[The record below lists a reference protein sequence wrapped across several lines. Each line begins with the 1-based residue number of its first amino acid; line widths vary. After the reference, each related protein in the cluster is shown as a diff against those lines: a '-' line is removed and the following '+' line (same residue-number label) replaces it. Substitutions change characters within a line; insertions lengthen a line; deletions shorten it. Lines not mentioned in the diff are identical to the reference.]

1 MRRTS
6 GPSQEWLRD
15 LGGANPAASF
25 QRQTAKTLAA
35 LICVL
40 LVAGSPVSAQE
51 EQEDVG
57 LYETI
62 VLTPA
67 AGTVLSWNGRR
78 YAGQL
83 EVRSASDGLV
93 VVERVEP
100 EDYLL
105 GIQEVPFSW
114 HEEALKTQVVA
125 ARTYLAWTLSRGRAG
140 SGATYGFDI
149 CATPACQVYGGLD
162 QVEASGGERWASAV
176 RATADEVL
184 LYNGAPAQA
193 LYSSTTGGRT
203 RDVRDVFG
211 GNGVPYLIA
220 VDSPD
225 EPSPFV
231 DWSYEIP
238 RPVLEAVLRAAE
250 RIEGRL
256 LGAEVRTTADG
267 SGAWT
272 VELDADGQTRSLT
285 SWEFRGVMNR
295 YGSQIAPELLPAERP
310 DGKRYPQ
317 TVLSPTYTISR
328 EWRYPVEFRSGFIT
342 VDEIYTISGHGWGHL
357 VGMSQYGALAMAD
370 SGSSYDEILGH
381 YYGGLQPQ
389 PAAETLPNEFVVGL
403 GWGEAEVVISADGPI
418 GVVADGEPVATDAL
432 GTWRFAARA
441 DDVAVYPP
449 EGFGLPPGLRDLEPV
464 VVSTV
469 GSSVVLTGTLAAA
482 AEVRLVV
489 FDGPGVIGEA
499 PWTLREAGQF
509 ALVWD
514 GTVRGAIADPARYRV
529 LIEAR
534 SPEGTVDAF
543 ITVEL
548 VSP

>member
-1 MRRTS
+1 VPRSKALT
-6 GPSQEWLRD
+6 
-15 LGGANPAASF
+15 
-25 QRQTAKTLAA
+25 A
-35 LICVL
+35 LICLL
-40 LVAGSPVSAQE
+40 LVAGSPASAQE
-51 EQEDVG
+51 DDTVG

-67 AGTVLSWNGRR
+67 EGTALSWNGRR
-78 YAGQL
+78 YAGRL

-125 ARTYLAWTLSRGRAG
+125 ARTYLAWTLSRGRVG

-162 QVEASGGERWASAV
+162 QVEGSGGERWAAAV
-176 RATADEVL
+176 AATDEEVL
-184 LYNGAPAQA
+184 LFNGAPAQA

-211 GNGVPYLIA
+211 GRGVSYLRA
-220 VDSPD
+220 VESPD

-231 DWSYEIP
+231 DWSFEIP
-238 RPVLEAVLRAAE
+238 RSVLEAVLREAE
-250 RIEGRL
+250 RIDGRL
-256 LGAEVRTTADG
+256 LGATVRTTADG
-267 SGAWT
+267 AGAWM
-272 VELDADGQTRSLT
+272 VELNADGQTRSLT

-295 YGSQIAPELLPAERP
+295 YGPPVAPELLPADRP

-317 TVLSPTYTISR
+317 TVLSPTYTISK
-328 EWRYPVEFRSGFIT
+328 EWRYPEDFRSGFI
-342 VDEIYTISGHGWGHL
+342 VVEEIYTIAGHGWGHL
-357 VGMSQYGALAMAD
+357 VGMSQYGALAMAEA
-370 SGSSYDEILGH
+370 GSRYDEILAH

-389 PAAETLPNEFVVGL
+389 PAGETLRDEIVVGL
-403 GWGEAEVVISADGPI
+403 GWGEAEVALSADGPI
-418 GVVADGEPVATDAL
+418 ALVADGEPVATGAL
-432 GTWRFAARA
+432 GTWRFSARA
-441 DDVAVYPP
+441 HDVAVRPP
-449 EGFGLPPGLRDLEPV
+449 EGFGLPPALRGLEPV
-464 VVSTV
+464 VVSSV
-469 GSSVVLTGTLAAA
+469 GSSVVVTGTLAAA

-489 FDGPGVIGEA
+489 FDGPGVVGEA

-509 ALVWD
+509 ALVWE
-514 GTVRGAIADPARYRV
+514 GTVDGAIAAPGRYRV

-534 SPEGTVDAF
+534 SPEGEADSF

-548 VSP
+548 VKRP